1 MLDWD
6 GSFWGWTWIDFERC
20 RSGFGWSSNG
30 RFTWCEI
37 QCFLHN
43 QSTPS
48 NTFQMLFESIWVYLV
63 YITSCMI
70 PIYRSI
76 LVNYYDTCYIYIY
89 IRYIMDLCIYNI
101 IHIKTIRSKHLY
113 SHHFPGCLRTIRFC
127 WVFPRSMLFQNG
139 RTVNQLFDA
148 LSAGKVWA
156 GLVVVTSNCHKRHNE
171 KGEVGIFYFVWGRV
185 CVEVFGNIWWLLLLV
200 FLVVLRSKSWNS
212 S

>member
-70 PIYRSI
+70 SNYRII
-76 LVNYYDTCYIYIY
+76 LVNYYDTFYIYIY
-89 IRYIMDLCIYNI
+89 IRYIMDLYIYNI
-101 IHIKTIRSKHLY
+101 IHIKTIRSKHVF
-113 SHHFPGCLRTIRFC
+113 FPIIFPDVFEAIQILLGLPKVHALPKRPHGEPTLRRLIC
-127 WVFPRSMLFQNG
+127 WQGMG
-139 RTVNQLFDA
+139 R
-148 LSAGKVWA
+148 AG
-156 GLVVVTSNCHKRHNE
+156 G
-171 KGEVGIFYFVWGRV
+171 
-185 CVEVFGNIWWLLLLV
+185 GN
-200 FLVVLRSKSWNS
+200 FS
-212 S
+212 